1 VGRPRE
7 IRDWWNAEVVAAKG
21 RSTRTGRAYLDV
33 LSSVLGYACDLELL
47 ERNPVPAFRE
57 TLRRRSGTKGARHA
71 AAPGRSVKPIE
82 RPEEIES
89 LVQAAVDEGLVSYAL
104 VSLCLD
110 AGLRLGEALG
120 LRWQAIEWGDDR
132 DPNRALRIEEAR
144 PRGGEPTA
152 PKSGRFAS
160 GCIVTSTSMGSAGVV
175 SVARGKPE
183 SARLCARWC
192 R

>member
-57 TLRRRSGTKGARHA
+57 TLRRRSGTKGARKA

-120 LRWQAIEWGDDR
+120 LRWQAI
-132 DPNRALRIEEAR
+132 L
-144 PRGGEPTA
+144 
-152 PKSGRFAS
+152 
-160 GCIVTSTSMGSAGVV
+160 
-175 SVARGKPE
+175 
-183 SARLCARWC
+183 L
-192 R
+192 